1 MSKETTK
8 SSSTSSSDPSQR
20 AASAA
25 TAAPPSPPRKSPPK
39 AVPPA
44 AEKTPRKRPAPKPS
58 TPVEPVRNQITSG
71 TLRVSKHILQL
82 ARLFGRF
89 FATITNSRWRNL
101 EFFWKFLEFV
111 QKNRKFFQ
119 NSLNLTT
126 FKLENLSL
134 GKFLCKIYQLQD
146 FFEQKVSF

>member
-71 TLRVSKHILQL
+71 TLRSSKHILPF
-82 ARLFGRF
+82 ARLFFGRF
-89 FATITNSRWRNL
+89 FATITNSSWRNL
-101 EFFWKFLEFV
+101 EFFK
-111 QKNRKFFQ
+111 KK
-119 NSLNLTT
+119 SLS
-126 FKLENLSL
+126 FSENCLSL
-134 GKFLCKIYQLQD
+134 FKRIELFSQTP
-146 FFEQKVSF
+146 